1 MARQG
6 SNRKRIKVFYYIPSL
21 AQGGTERQVLALI
34 SSLPDDFEPILCL
47 QENRIFYSDLLPEGQ
62 PKYCLDTRRMNLRSL
77 FRLKGFIEQEKPH
90 ILHSFR
96 DRGNSWAR
104 VAGIMAHVPV
114 IISSCRNRGMN
125 LRHLLIER
133 FLSERADAVLT
144 NSEGVKK
151 DLVRFARVRKEK
163 IFVIPNILDV
173 EYFREPTEDERKA
186 ARSHYGFD
194 DNTFVFSVPGRISF
208 QKNQI
213 GLVVGIALLLLRQ
226 KTEHEWV
233 VVFAGRRRDKGV
245 ATLFDALR
253 RIGPIARVTRF
264 IGEERDVRRLYFA
277 SDCIVVPSLY
287 EGMSNTVLEACAC
300 GVPTIVSNAANMDGI
315 VLDQVTG
322 FEVQALNIFEISNAM
337 LRMMSLSQ
345 AQRSK
350 MGRLARERVL
360 KEIVRAPNYSLQ
372 EVVKVYRELL
382 KRKGIEV

>member
-1 MARQG
+1 VATEG
-6 SNRKRIKVFYYIPSL
+6 NNRKRIKVFYYIPSL
-21 AQGGTERQVLALI
+21 VQGGTERQVLALI

-62 PKYCLDTRRMNLRSL
+62 PKYCLETRRMNIRSL

-114 IISSCRNRGMN
+114 VISSCRNRAMN
-125 LRHLLIER
+125 PRHLLMER
-133 FLSERADAVLT
+133 LLSDRADAVLT
-144 NSEGVKK
+144 NSEGVKT

-186 ARSHYGFD
+186 ARLHYGFED
-194 DNTFVFSVPGRISF
+194 KTFVFSVPGRISF
-208 QKNQI
+208 QKNQL
-213 GLVVGIALLLLRQ
+213 GLVIAVALTLVTGKAKCPWL
-226 KTEHEWV
+226 
-233 VVFAGRRRDKGV
+233 VVFAGRRRDK
-245 ATLFDALR
+245 AIANMFDAVR
-253 RIGPIARVTRF
+253 SERHIAKTVRF
-264 IGEERDVRRLYFA
+264 VGEEHDVRRLYFA
-277 SDCIVVPSLY
+277 SDCVVVPSLY

-300 GVPTIVSNAANMDGI
+300 GVPTIVSHAANMDGI

-322 FEVQALNIFEISNAM
+322 FEVQPLNIFGLSNAM

-345 AQRSK
+345 AQRSE

-360 KEIVRAPNYSLQ
+360 KEIVKGRDYSSQ
-372 EVVKVYRELL
+372 QVVKVYRELL
-382 KRKGIEV
+382 QRKGIEV